1 MDNQDVIKI
10 KPTLLKIFISN
21 VILVLI
27 ILLLISSIF
36 FAIGGLHKLER
47 MLEENIIPYVFIVIA
62 FTFIDYVRSDKK
74 TIILSSAGITGPSGK
89 KYNKLEFIEY
99 SNIDKILTKKQSIYQ
114 NIMGYRYIYS
124 VTGAVIICSPN
135 LYSKKNRELLLER
148 ILVNE

>member
-21 VILVLI
+21 IILILI

-36 FAIGGLHKLER
+36 FAIGGSLKLER

-62 FTFIDYVRSDKK
+62 FTFIDYVRRDRN
-74 TIILSSAGITGPSGK
+74 TITLSSAGITGPSGK
-89 KYNKLEFIEY
+89 KYSKLEFIEY
-99 SNIDKILTKKQSIYQ
+99 SNIDKILTRKQSIYQ
-114 NIMGYRYIYS
+114 NIIGYRYIYS
-124 VTGAVIICSPN
+124 VTGTVIISSPK
-135 LYSKKNRELLLER
+135 LYSKRDRELLLEG